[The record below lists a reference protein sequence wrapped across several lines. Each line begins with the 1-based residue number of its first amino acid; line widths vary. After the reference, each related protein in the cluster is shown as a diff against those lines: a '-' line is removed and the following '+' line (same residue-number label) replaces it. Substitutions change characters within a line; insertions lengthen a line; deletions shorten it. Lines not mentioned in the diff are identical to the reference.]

1 MSALADSVLRITRK
15 YLGPAARVFLE
26 RQTKYHMDGLAF
38 ADIRP
43 NDLPTLIYWVR
54 VSSELIIKKKSQ
66 LLVAELMED
75 LHVPAIEK

>member
-26 RQTKYHMDGLAF
+26 RQTKYHMDDLAF

-43 NDLPTLIYWVR
+43 AHLPELMHWVR
-54 VSSELIIKKKSQ
+54 VGSQLLIKDKSQ
-66 LLVAELMED
+66 LLVTELMEE
-75 LHVPAIEK
+75 LHIPAMEK